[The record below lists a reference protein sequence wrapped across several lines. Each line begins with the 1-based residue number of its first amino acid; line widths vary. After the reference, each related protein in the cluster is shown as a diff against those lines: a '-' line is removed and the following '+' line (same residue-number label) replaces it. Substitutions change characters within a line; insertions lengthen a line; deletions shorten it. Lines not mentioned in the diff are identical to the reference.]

1 MGIVH
6 LIGRIVLAVVLI
18 AGSCGDT
25 LPGSAIVE
33 CADPTPSSDA
43 DEEAGEG
50 FVLAQPCAEPILSWD
65 LQNPSPQAPSS
76 VVLDR
81 IPHVP
86 KSAVSL

>member
-18 AGSCGDT
+18 AGSCGDA
-25 LPGSAIVE
+25 LPGSTMVE
-33 CADPTPSSDA
+33 CTVPMASADA

-50 FVLAQPCAEPILSWD
+50 FVLAPPCAEPSLSWD
-65 LQNPSPQAPSS
+65 LQTPSPQAPSS
-76 VVLDR
+76 VVIHR

-86 KSAVSL
+86 KSAASL

>member
-18 AGSCGDT
+18 AGFCGDA
-25 LPGSAIVE
+25 LPGSTIVE
-33 CADPTPSSDA
+33 CTVPTPSSDA

-50 FVLAQPCAEPILSWD
+50 FVLVQPCVEPILSWD

-76 VVLDR
+76 VVIHR

-86 KSAVSL
+86 KPVVSL